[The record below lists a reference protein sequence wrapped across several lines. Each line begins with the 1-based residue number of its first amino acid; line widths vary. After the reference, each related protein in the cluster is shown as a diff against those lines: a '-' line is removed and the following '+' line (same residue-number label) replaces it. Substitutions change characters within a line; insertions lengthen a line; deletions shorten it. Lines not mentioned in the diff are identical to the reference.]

1 MYARSREKIPETAQF
16 PTSRISESEAG
27 VYVRRLQVTRFRN
40 YPFLR
45 LDLPEE
51 AGQIVLTGKN
61 GSGKTNLL
69 EAVSFLAP
77 GKGLRQTKFRDVLPK
92 EGNAVSWGVAATLH
106 KGSEEIDILTD
117 YENVSGKQS
126 DKRRVRLNADVVS
139 QTDLGQ
145 VCAAVWLTPAMDRL
159 FAADPSGRRRFLDR
173 LTQTFFKDHASC
185 CAAYM
190 QAFRQWGALIRQ
202 GKTDERWLSALEK
215 TMGKYGAK
223 TAEARRQTVALLQTA
238 LEPETKTFPRAVLS
252 LQGGWEEDLNC
263 LNQQDAAEF
272 IQSRFAFARQIYAQN
287 GSAGGIHTVDLAA
300 LHREKDMPA
309 SSCSTGEQKA
319 LLISVLL
326 AHIRIQAKR
335 KSELPLVLFDEV
347 SAHLDE
353 RRKEALL
360 EEIKA
365 LKTQVW
371 LTGTTAQP
379 FESLKETAHFIAVDE
394 LLRTAPDW
402 AAAS

>member
-1 MYARSREKIPETAQF
+1 
-16 PTSRISESEAG
+16 
-27 VYVRRLQVTRFRN
+27 
-40 YPFLR
+40 
-45 LDLPEE
+45 
-51 AGQIVLTGKN
+51 
-61 GSGKTNLL
+61 
-69 EAVSFLAP
+69 
-77 GKGLRQTKFRDVLPK
+77 
-92 EGNAVSWGVAATLH
+92 
-106 KGSEEIDILTD
+106 
-117 YENVSGKQS
+117 
-126 DKRRVRLNADVVS
+126 
-139 QTDLGQ
+139 
-145 VCAAVWLTPAMDRL
+145 
-159 FAADPSGRRRFLDR
+159 
-173 LTQTFFKDHASC
+173 
-185 CAAYM
+185 
-190 QAFRQWGALIRQ
+190 
-202 GKTDERWLSALEK
+202 
-215 TMGKYGAK
+215 
-223 TAEARRQTVALLQTA
+223 
-238 LEPETKTFPRAVLS
+238 
-252 LQGGWEEDLNC
+252 
-263 LNQQDAAEF
+263 
-272 IQSRFAFARQIYAQN
+272 
-287 GSAGGIHTVDLAA
+287 
-300 LHREKDMPA
+300 MPA